1 MRYRILGA
9 DGREYGPVT
18 ADQVREWI
26 TEGRANA
33 QTRAL
38 DEGTAQWK
46 PLTEYAEFALILARA
61 MPPLPAPGPISIAP
75 TPRNNAMAVMGMVM
89 GILSIT
95 CGMCCCYGLPFNV
108 LGIVFSLVALVPDQ
122 TRSAIPAGP
131 APGHRGLGALHP
143 EPGPIR
149 LDVDARLGAEHAK
162 HRAPVV
168 PIVAC
173 PHRQFH
179 SRPPAL
185 LSGRTWT
192 LLPEHGSPQL

>member
-95 CGMCCCYGLPFNV
+95 CGMCCHGLPFNV
-108 LGIVFSLVALVPDQ
+108 LGIVFSLVALSQIRHDPQSQQGRPLAIAGLVLSILSLVL
-122 TRSAIPAGP
+122 SALMLML
-131 APGHRGLGALHP
+131 GLALSKP
-143 EPGPIR
+143 NIVRR
-149 LDVDARLGAEHAK
+149 LYRL
-162 HRAPVV
+162 
-168 PIVAC
+168 
-173 PHRQFH
+173 
-179 SRPPAL
+179 
-185 LSGRTWT
+185 
-192 LLPEHGSPQL
+192 